1 MKAFKNRVSGKLA
14 LRVSSIDQIWHNNNI
29 MILVI
34 MLSVAMMIW
43 SNWSVIVEL
52 FDSWQNNDDYSAGQL
67 VPVVALFLFWRERKT
82 LKECSLAPCWGAGII
97 LLFVAEAILTYG
109 LMSFAHPSIERY
121 ALVLMVAGLILLIA
135 GWRILKAVKWIILF
149 LFLMIPL
156 PGRIHNLISGPLQ
169 KMATTG
175 AVFLLEAF
183 GAKVSQQGNVI
194 MLNETTPMA
203 VAEACSGLRMLTAFV
218 IVAAFMAYMVK
229 RSRLKKAI
237 LLFSSIPVAVM
248 CNILRLCVTA
258 VLFMIASSEL
268 AEKFFHDFAGLVM
281 MPCAVLIMFAE
292 LWLLDKLIE
301 PEPVKEQNEEK
312 CKKLTNRT
320 NRKYSTNRKHISS
333 NKR

>member
-1 MKAFKNRVSGKLA
+1 MRELKQLVCSRSTLKNCV
-14 LRVSSIDQIWHNNNI
+14 IDLLYNNSTVLLIAIILPMAI
-29 MILVI
+29 MV
-34 MLSVAMMIW
+34 W
-43 SNWSVIVEL
+43 SYWPTIGNL
-52 FDSWQNNDDYSAGQL
+52 FDDWQNNDDYSAGQL
-67 VPVVALFLFWRERKT
+67 VPIVALFLVWRERKS
-82 LKECSLAPCWGAGII
+82 LKECSLAPCWWWGIAVM
-97 LLFVAEAILTYG
+97 LLAQTVRIYGMLTFR
-109 LMSFAHPSIERY
+109 SSPERY
-121 ALVLMVAGLILLIA
+121 SLILMIVGSVLIVAGWQVFRRVL
-135 GWRILKAVKWIILF
+135 WIMLF

-169 KMATTG
+169 HIATTG

-218 IVAAFMAYMVK
+218 IVSAFMAYMVK

-301 PEPVKEQNEEK
+301 HDPEKAQ
-312 CKKLTNRT
+312 KKI
-320 NRKYSTNRKHISS
+320 K
-333 NKR
+333 NKK